1 MSSDYEPRKKK
12 RRVAPDP
19 DFDEDQEFEQTLS
32 EENSVRSRGRIVRR
46 DRDEVVEDE
55 IDDYDEDLDEPV
67 RVKKKK
73 RRKKVDVD
81 DMAGYDSD
89 INASLFWFLTFLAIF
104 LAQVPYVSVLFT
116 PITQFTTLVHELGH
130 AIVCILTGGQ
140 IGGIT
145 IVSDGSGH
153 GGITYTKGGWP
164 FFYVQAGYLGAAFF
178 GSTLIYLGQYP
189 NLSKRLLIWLG
200 IGMGL
205 ATFTMIG
212 GNILYTGFAG
222 VGSFFWGAGM
232 SAFLIIAGMKLKSY
246 QANLL
251 TLFLATQTALNSFT
265 GVFYLVQLYMGMVP
279 SHGAWSD
286 ASNMEKIIPFV
297 PATFWSLFW
306 CFCSVV
312 MLTFSIWHT
321 YGRRFF
327 QAAPKKKK
335 GKKKRK
341 KVVEDEF

>member
-1 MSSDYEPRKKK
+1 MNSDSELRRKRKRAEP
-12 RRVAPDP
+12 DE
-19 DFDEDQEFEQTLS
+19 DFDYDGEP
-32 EENSVRSRGRIVRR
+32 EEANLEGEEGFSGKNVVRA
-46 DRDEVVEDE
+46 DDEEDE
-55 IDDYDEDLDEPV
+55 DDYFEEPV

-73 RRKKVDVD
+73 RRKKAVSD
-81 DMAGYDSD
+81 DLEGYDSSL
-89 INASLFWFLTFLAIF
+89 NASLFWFLTFLSIF
-104 LAQVPYVSVLFT
+104 LAQVPYVSVMFT

-130 AIVCILTGGQ
+130 ATVCVLTGGQ
-140 IGGIT
+140 VGGLT

-153 GGITYTKGGWP
+153 GGITYTRGGMP

-189 NLSKRLLIWLG
+189 NLSKKLLIWLG

-205 ATFTMIG
+205 ASLNLIG
-212 GNILYTGFAG
+212 SNVLYTGMAG
-222 VGSFFWGAGM
+222 VGSFCWGVAM
-232 SAFLIIAGMKLKSY
+232 SVFLVLTGMKLKSY

-251 TLFLATQTALNSFT
+251 LLFLATQTALNSFT

-286 ASNMEKIIPFV
+286 ASNMSKMIPFLP
-297 PATFWSLFW
+297 PAFWSLFW
-306 CFCSVV
+306 CFCSVI

-321 YGRRFF
+321 YGKRLF

-335 GKKKRK
+335 SKKRRRK
-341 KVVEDEF
+341 IVEDEF

>member
-1 MSSDYEPRKKK
+1 MNSDSEPRKRKK
-12 RRVAPDP
+12 RATSDA
-19 DFDEDQEFEQTLS
+19 DFDYERESEREVLNEQTDFSNSNVAGMPDDGS
-32 EENSVRSRGRIVRR
+32 EDGDFEA
-46 DRDEVVEDE
+46 
-55 IDDYDEDLDEPV
+55 PV
-67 RVKKKK
+67 RVKSKK
-73 RRKKVDVD
+73 RRKKSMD
-81 DMAGYDSD
+81 DDSAGYDSS

-104 LAQVPYVSVLFT
+104 LAQVPYVSVVFT

-130 AIVCILTGGQ
+130 AVVCVLTGGQ
-140 IGGIT
+140 VGGLT

-153 GGITYTKGGWP
+153 GGVTYTRGGMP
-164 FFYVQAGYLGAAFF
+164 FFYTQAGYLGTAFF

-189 NLSKRLLIWLG
+189 NLSKNLLIALG

-205 ATFTMIG
+205 ASWNLIG
-212 GNILYTGFAG
+212 GNILFTGLAG
-222 VGSFFWGAGM
+222 IGSFFWGAAM
-232 SAFLIIAGMKLKSY
+232 SVFLILTGMKLKSY

-251 TLFLATQTALNSFT
+251 LLFLATQTALNSFT

-286 ASNMEKIIPFV
+286 ASNMSRMFPFL

-321 YGRRFF
+321 YGKRLF
-327 QAAPKKKK
+327 QATPKKKK
-335 GKKKRK
+335 SKKRRK
-341 KVVEDEF
+341 RIVEDEF

>member
-1 MSSDYEPRKKK
+1 MNSDSESRRKRK
-12 RRVAPDP
+12 RADLAA
-19 DFDEDQEFEQTLS
+19 DFDSADDSDDVQVPEEEVEDDDFEQ
-32 EENSVRSRGRIVRR
+32 
-46 DRDEVVEDE
+46 
-55 IDDYDEDLDEPV
+55 PV

-73 RRKKVDVD
+73 RRKKAVSD
-81 DMAGYDSD
+81 DAEGYDSS

-130 AIVCILTGGQ
+130 AVVCVLTGGQ
-140 IGGIT
+140 VGGLT

-153 GGITYTKGGWP
+153 GGVTYTRGGIP
-164 FFYVQAGYLGAAFF
+164 FFYTQAGYLGTAFF

-189 NLSKRLLIWLG
+189 NLSKNLLIWLG
-200 IGMGL
+200 IGMGIASISL
-205 ATFTMIG
+205 IG
-212 GNILYTGFAG
+212 GNILYTGLAG
-222 VGSFFWGAGM
+222 VGSFFWAAAM
-232 SAFLIIAGMKLKSY
+232 SVFLVLSGMKLKSY

-251 TLFLATQTALNSFT
+251 LLFLATQTALNSFT
-265 GVFYLVQLYMGMVP
+265 GVFYLVQLYLHMVP

-286 ASNMEKIIPFV
+286 ASNMSKMFPFL

-306 CFCSVV
+306 CFCSVI

-321 YGRRFF
+321 YGKRLF

-335 GKKKRK
+335 SKKRRK
-341 KVVEDEF
+341 RVVEDEF